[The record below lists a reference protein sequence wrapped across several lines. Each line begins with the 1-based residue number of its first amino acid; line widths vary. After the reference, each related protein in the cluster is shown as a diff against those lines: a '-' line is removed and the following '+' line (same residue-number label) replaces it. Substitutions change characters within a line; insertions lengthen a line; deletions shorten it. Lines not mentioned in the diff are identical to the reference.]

1 MLLFYFFSYSYGFS
15 ENAPFEWLLVSIIK
29 ILSNSNIIFLKKD
42 WGEFEGI
49 KLFTNKK
56 YLYFIK
62 NSPLNEM
69 FDNQTIINAIYQLT
83 TAIIE
88 I

>member
-1 MLLFYFFSYSYGFS
+1 LLFYFFSYSYGFS

-49 KLFTNKK
+49 KLFYK
-56 YLYFIK
+56 
-62 NSPLNEM
+62 
-69 FDNQTIINAIYQLT
+69 
-83 TAIIE
+83 
-88 I
+88 